1 MTQIAGCS
9 RHRHDTGYF
18 LLPSRNNKN
27 LAIQS
32 SKSRDSLIVRPE
44 RCTLYG
50 NFIEI
55 SSLYHYDNGT
65 RSSRIVSHT
74 HTHTHVQNTGLTY
87 LADCVLTRS
96 IDNMCMRRR
105 TGEGLIKL
113 VSALTW
119 STDDMR
125 MRKGTGAG
133 LIHAHLA
140 GVGLVA

>member
-1 MTQIAGCS
+1 MARVARES
-9 RHRHDTGYF
+9 Y
-18 LLPSRNNKN
+18 
-27 LAIQS
+27 
-32 SKSRDSLIVRPE
+32 LI
-44 RCTLYG
+44 
-50 NFIEI
+50 
-55 SSLYHYDNGT
+55 
-65 RSSRIVSHT
+65 HT
-74 HTHTHVQNTGLTY
+74 HTHTHTYRTQDLLY

>member
-1 MTQIAGCS
+1 MARVARES
-9 RHRHDTGYF
+9 Y
-18 LLPSRNNKN
+18 
-27 LAIQS
+27 
-32 SKSRDSLIVRPE
+32 LI
-44 RCTLYG
+44 
-50 NFIEI
+50 
-55 SSLYHYDNGT
+55 
-65 RSSRIVSHT
+65 HT
-74 HTHTHVQNTGLTY
+74 HTHTYRTQDLLY

-119 STDDMR
+119 STADMR
-125 MRKGTGAG
+125 MRKETGAG